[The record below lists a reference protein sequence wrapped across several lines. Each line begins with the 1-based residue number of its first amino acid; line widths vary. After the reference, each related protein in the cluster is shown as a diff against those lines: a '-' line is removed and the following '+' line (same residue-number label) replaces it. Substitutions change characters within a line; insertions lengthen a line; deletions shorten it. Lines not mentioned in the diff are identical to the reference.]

1 MLTGTPLDLT
11 HFGALLTAVGWL
23 YWLLAAGALW
33 WAMRGPRAWKT
44 RLLRALP
51 IVIVFGLLPGKS
63 AWEGY
68 QARKRLDAAVA
79 QFQLRCT
86 SAGEK
91 IVRTVDNVEGVV
103 LMKWRDK
110 RDINDDYDQY
120 KLSDPYGRD
129 CSGEECIAQLLRLE
143 RTDSRFEQEVKRRKG
158 RYRYVESIDPGDGK
172 RYRYTGTM
180 KPVPSWTPEAIE
192 TYRREKGTE
201 IPDFSHQFALER
213 RPIDRYS
220 ARYGMSWD
228 DISTPEDRDHW
239 VAGGSLKVI
248 DLHTNEVIA
257 ERVGYMMDRGLGSTA
272 GFRTPWAYA
281 LRTACPAFPT
291 DGTHTTRSWP
301 QTETFLF
308 VSRVIKPERGD

>member
-129 CSGEECIAQLLRLE
+129 CSAEEYIAQLLRLE
-143 RTDSRFEQEVKRRKG
+143 NTAGRFEREVALRKG
-158 RYRYVESIDPGDGK
+158 RYRFIEAIDDADGK
-172 RYRYTGTM
+172 RYRFTGTM
-180 KPVPSWTPEAIE
+180 KLMPAWTPEAIE
-192 TYRREKGTE
+192 RFRRNRGTDPPE
-201 IPDFSHQFALER
+201 SAYWFQLER
-213 RPIDRYS
+213 TPLERYT
-220 ARYGMSWD
+220 ARYGITWD
-228 DISTPEDRDHW
+228 DISTRQDRDHW
-239 VAGGSLKVI
+239 IAGGSINVI
-248 DLHTNEVIA
+248 DLQTNEVIA
-257 ERVGYMMDRGLGSTA
+257 ERVGYMMDRGLGDSA
-272 GFRTPWAYA
+272 IGRSPWMAA
-281 LRTACPAFPT
+281 PDWACPAFP
-291 DGTHTTRSWP
+291 RSTGGGAFRGNRYHAFIFKVLTP
-301 QTETFLF
+301 TEE
-308 VSRVIKPERGD
+308 K